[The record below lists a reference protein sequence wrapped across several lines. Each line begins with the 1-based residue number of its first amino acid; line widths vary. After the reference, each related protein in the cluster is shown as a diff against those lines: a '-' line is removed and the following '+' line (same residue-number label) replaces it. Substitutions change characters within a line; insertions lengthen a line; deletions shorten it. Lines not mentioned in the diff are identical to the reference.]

1 MARKHKR
8 RTDKLAPLPGVELVG
23 PTPEQMAR
31 SDYTRDTITHA
42 DSYQRAVVHINRGGT
57 PLARWRDPAA
67 PKLSETQ
74 NRAIDHMLYLWSVAC
89 REPRVTAQYG
99 ERIAGHADSARR
111 LTCEIEARQDLHRI
125 QDYIPAHYYRVF
137 ENVIRWD
144 EPAGVAG
151 SRLGFG
157 ERSGADRAHT
167 IVCFVADIIADRER
181 L

>member
-23 PTPEQMAR
+23 PTPEQLSR
-31 SDYTRDTITHA
+31 DTYTRETITHA
-42 DSYQRAVVHINRGGT
+42 DDFQRAVVHINRGGT
-57 PLARWRDPAA
+57 PVMRWATDG
-67 PKLSETQ
+67 KLSDSQ
-74 NRAIDHMLYLWSVAC
+74 QRAIAHCLYLWRLCGLEQRTTSS
-89 REPRVTAQYG
+89 YG
-99 ERIAGHADSARR
+99 ERILTTGDSEARAS
-111 LTCEIEARQDLHRI
+111 CEIEAREDLHRI
-125 QDYIPAHYYRVF
+125 QDYIPAKYWATF
-137 ENVIRWD
+137 ENVVRFD

-151 SRLGFG
+151 SKLGFG